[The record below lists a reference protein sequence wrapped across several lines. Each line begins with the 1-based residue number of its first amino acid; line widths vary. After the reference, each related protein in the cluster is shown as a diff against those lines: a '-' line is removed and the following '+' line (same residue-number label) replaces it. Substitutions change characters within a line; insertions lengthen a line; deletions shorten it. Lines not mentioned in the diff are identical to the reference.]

1 MNVPPIMP
9 IILEEKDA
17 SHLRSLGICAYV
29 YAGLYC
35 IWGLYAL
42 FALSIIY
49 QIDPFNPLKQ
59 NYYPMNE
66 LQLGWWVLLGLWI
79 IAMTVLT
86 ILSAR
91 WMGQGKRWTFCLVIS
106 CIHCI
111 SFPFGLALGI
121 FSIIV
126 LVRPS
131 VKNWFQSRE
140 GQ

>member
-29 YAGLYC
+29 YAGLEC
-35 IWGLYAL
+35 LMGLVAILYMGIGLWIAL
-42 FALSIIY
+42 E
-49 QIDPFNPLKQ
+49 Q
-59 NYYPMNE
+59 NEPS
-66 LQLGWWVLLGLWI
+66 GWIFFGVGLLLGLWI